1 MIITMEPM
9 LLCLLL
15 APCCVLA
22 TSTIRLQP
30 PGPVLEAEGGNVTL
44 HCGLDTVDTVDTT
57 EGSADT
63 TEGSVDTAV
72 DSIEAVVWYYNG
84 GLLTQLPDPACREA
98 AEAAEASG
106 GGAEEELVTDSV
118 LLSEA
123 GELEAGDYLG
133 VADTAASGE
142 EDDEA
147 SGGEAGP
154 RLCGVDP
161 TSLTLAGVT
170 RQFSGR
176 YACAAVTSS
185 GLHPASQPL
194 DLEVHCKLHY
204 VLVTWITIVSVQTP
218 PRRSPCRPRW
228 SPWPRAPP

>member
-1 MIITMEPM
+1 MMEPM

-44 HCGLDTVDTVDTT
+44 HCGLDSVDTV

-63 TEGSVDTAV
+63 AEGSVDTAV

-84 GLLTQLPDPACREA
+84 GLLTQLPDPACH
-98 AEAAEASG
+98 EAAEASG
-106 GGAEEELVTDSV
+106 GWAEEELGSDSV

-123 GELEAGDYLG
+123 GELEAGDYLE
-133 VADTAASGE
+133 VADTTASGE
-142 EDDEA
+142 EDYGEA
-147 SGGEAGP
+147 SNSGEAGP

-194 DLEVHCKLHY
+194 ELEVHCKFCN
-204 VLVTWITIVSVQTP
+204 VTDQG
-218 PRRSPCRPRW
+218 SP
-228 SPWPRAPP
+228 

>member
-1 MIITMEPM
+1 MIITMEPIM
-9 LLCLLL
+9 LLLCLLL

-22 TSTIRLQP
+22 TSTISQQP

-44 HCGLDTVDTVDTT
+44 HCGLDTVDTT

-63 TEGSVDTAV
+63 VEGSVDTAV
-72 DSIEAVVWYYNG
+72 DSIEAVMWYYNG

-98 AEAAEASG
+98 AEAAEAVEASG
-106 GGAEEELVTDSV
+106 GGAEEELGSESV

-123 GELEAGDYLG
+123 GELEAGDYLE
-133 VADTAASGE
+133 VADTAASGA

-176 YACAAVTSS
+176 YACAVVTGS
-185 GLHPASQPL
+185 GLRPASPPL
-194 DLEVHCKLHY
+194 ELEVHCKLHY
-204 VLVTWITIVSVQTP
+204 VLVTRITIVSV
-218 PRRSPCRPRW
+218 
-228 SPWPRAPP
+228 

>member
-9 LLCLLL
+9 LVLLL

-44 HCGLDTVDTVDTT
+44 HCGLDTVDTT

-63 TEGSVDTAV
+63 AVDTVEGSVDTAV
-72 DSIEAVVWYYNG
+72 DSIEAVMWYYNG
-84 GLLTQLPDPACREA
+84 GLLTQLPDPECREA

-106 GGAEEELVTDSV
+106 GGAEEELGSDSV

-123 GELEAGDYLG
+123 GELEAGDYLE
-133 VADTAASGE
+133 VADTASSGA
-142 EDDEA
+142 EDDEGS

-161 TSLTLAGVT
+161 TSLPLSGVT
-170 RQFSGR
+170 RQFAGR

-185 GLHPASQPL
+185 GLRPASPPL
-194 DLEVHCKLHY
+194 ELEVHCKLH
-204 VLVTWITIVSVQTP
+204 
-218 PRRSPCRPRW
+218 
-228 SPWPRAPP
+228 

>member
-1 MIITMEPM
+1 MVMLITMEPM

-44 HCGLDTVDTVDTT
+44 HCGLDTVDTT

-63 TEGSVDTAV
+63 VEGSVDTAVDTVEGSVDTV

-106 GGAEEELVTDSV
+106 GGAEEELGSESV

-123 GELEAGDYLG
+123 GELEAGDYLE
-133 VADTAASGE
+133 VADTAASGA

-194 DLEVHCKLHY
+194 QLEVHCKLHY
-204 VLVTWITIVSVQTP
+204 VLVTRIPIVSV
-218 PRRSPCRPRW
+218 
-228 SPWPRAPP
+228 

>member
-1 MIITMEPM
+1 M

-22 TSTIRLQP
+22 TSTISQQP

-44 HCGLDTVDTVDTT
+44 HCGLDTVDTT

-63 TEGSVDTAV
+63 AVDTVEGSVDTAV

-106 GGAEEELVTDSV
+106 GGAEEELGSESV

-133 VADTAASGE
+133 VADTAASGA
-142 EDDEA
+142 EDEGS

-185 GLHPASQPL
+185 GLRPASPPL
-194 DLEVHCKLHY
+194 ELEVHCK
-204 VLVTWITIVSVQTP
+204 
-218 PRRSPCRPRW
+218 
-228 SPWPRAPP
+228 

>member
-1 MIITMEPM
+1 MEPM
-9 LLCLLL
+9 LLLLL
-15 APCCVLA
+15 LVPCCVLA

-44 HCGLDTVDTVDTT
+44 HCGLDTVDTV

-63 TEGSVDTAV
+63 VEGSADAAV

-84 GLLTQLPDPACREA
+84 GLLTQLPDPACHEA

-106 GGAEEELVTDSV
+106 GGAEEELGSDSV

-123 GELEAGDYLG
+123 GELEAGDYLE

-142 EDDEA
+142 EDGEG

-194 DLEVHCKLHY
+194 ELEVHCKFRH
-204 VLVTWITIVSVQTP
+204 VRVSRITIVSV
-218 PRRSPCRPRW
+218 
-228 SPWPRAPP
+228 

>member
-1 MIITMEPM
+1 MEPM

-22 TSTIRLQP
+22 TSTISQQP

-44 HCGLDTVDTVDTT
+44 HCGLDTVDTT

-63 TEGSVDTAV
+63 AVDTVEGSVDTAV

-106 GGAEEELVTDSV
+106 GGAEEELGSESV

-133 VADTAASGE
+133 VADTAASGA
-142 EDDEA
+142 EDEGS

-185 GLHPASQPL
+185 GLHPASPPL
-194 DLEVHCKLHY
+194 ELEVHCK
-204 VLVTWITIVSVQTP
+204 
-218 PRRSPCRPRW
+218 
-228 SPWPRAPP
+228 

>member
-1 MIITMEPM
+1 MIITMEPIM
-9 LLCLLL
+9 LLLCLLL
-15 APCCVLA
+15 APCVLA

-44 HCGLDTVDTVDTT
+44 HCGLDTVDTT

-63 TEGSVDTAV
+63 VEGSVDTAV

-106 GGAEEELVTDSV
+106 GGAEEELGSDSV

-123 GELEAGDYLG
+123 GELEAGDYLE
-133 VADTAASGE
+133 VADTAASGA

-170 RQFSGR
+170 RQFSGS

-194 DLEVHCKLHY
+194 DLEVHCK
-204 VLVTWITIVSVQTP
+204 
-218 PRRSPCRPRW
+218 
-228 SPWPRAPP
+228 

>member
-1 MIITMEPM
+1 MVIMMMEQM
-9 LLCLLL
+9 LLLLLL
-15 APCCVLA
+15 APCVLA
-22 TSTIRLQP
+22 TSTISQQP

-44 HCGLDTVDTVDTT
+44 HCGLDTVDTV

-63 TEGSVDTAV
+63 AEGSVDTAV

-84 GLLTQLPDPACREA
+84 GLLTQLPDPACSEA
-98 AEAAEASG
+98 AEAMEASG
-106 GGAEEELVTDSV
+106 GGAEEELGSDSV

-123 GELEAGDYLG
+123 GELEAGDYLEL
-133 VADTAASGE
+133 ADTAASGA
-142 EDDEA
+142 EDDYGEG

-185 GLHPASQPL
+185 GLHPASPAL
-194 DLEVHCKLHY
+194 ELEVHCKLHY
-204 VLVTWITIVSVQTP
+204 VRVSRITIVSI
-218 PRRSPCRPRW
+218 
-228 SPWPRAPP
+228 